1 MQEILDSL
9 LSAALVQPLH
19 TADDV
24 LAEAHENLFLLA
36 PTKAELAFLTAP
48 VIEEWLQAVLAG
60 KRRQL
65 RAQRG
70 SHYPM
75 QFYCWHDAQATQL
88 RFSLVSAAAALPFGC
103 ALRLVDLS
111 VIVQEFLA
119 QEYLAFGENL
129 FDANE
134 VTASWAAAAE
144 AAATQEYIL
153 HIWRAIIP

>member
-1 MQEILDSL
+1 MQEIPDLL
-9 LSAALVQPLH
+9 LSAALSQPLH
-19 TADDV
+19 IADDV
-24 LAEAHENLFLLA
+24 LAEAHENLFFLA
-36 PTKAELAFLTAP
+36 PTKAELALLTAP
-48 VIEEWLQAVLAG
+48 AIEEWLQAVVAG

-103 ALRLVDLS
+103 AVRFAELS
-111 VIVQEFLA
+111 VIVQGFLA
-119 QEYLAFGENL
+119 QEYLVFGETL

-134 VTASWAAAAE
+134 VTASWVAAAE
-144 AAATQEYIL
+144 AATQEYTL
-153 HIWRAIIP
+153 HIWRTILP